1 MMETS
6 RRAEARGG
14 WTLVELLVVIGL
26 VSILV
31 ALLMSWHS
39 RCGELWELALAGT
52 TAESPSLQGS
62 RGGIFLSTAAATRTS
77 CSIMVENSSRLSVW

>member
-1 MMETS
+1 MMKTA
-6 RRAEARGG
+6 RRTEARCGL
-14 WTLVELLVVIGL
+14 TLVELLVVIGL

-31 ALLMSWHS
+31 ALLTVWHS

-52 TAESPSLQGS
+52 TVESSSSQGS
-62 RGGIFLSTAAATRTS
+62 RGGNFLSTAAATRTS